1 MKNESRDQLL
11 ERGNQFYKSG
21 KFSEALTS
29 YSRALEIDP
38 KRAATHNNMG
48 IALDDLERF
57 EEAIASYSRAL
68 EINPKRAATHYNMGN
83 TLG

>member
-1 MKNESRDQLL
+1 MKKESRDQLF
-11 ERGNQFYKSG
+11 ERGNQFYNSG

-38 KRAATHNNMG
+38 EMAATHYNMG
-48 IALDDLERF
+48 IALRKLGRF

-68 EINPKRAATHYNMGN
+68 EIDPKKVEAH
-83 TLG
+83 